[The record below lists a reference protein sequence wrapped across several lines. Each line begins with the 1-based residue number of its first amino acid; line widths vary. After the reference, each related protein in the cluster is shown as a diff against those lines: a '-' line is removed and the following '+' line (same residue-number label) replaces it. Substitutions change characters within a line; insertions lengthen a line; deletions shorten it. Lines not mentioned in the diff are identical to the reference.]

1 MIVRGT
7 VRGGGEGKDGEGR
20 GGIGEGARGA
30 GSSEE
35 ERAEA
40 SAARDE
46 LAQDARDRGR
56 MMLCSQLQIPWRIR
70 IFKNLGRVN
79 SKSKL
84 EFVRNDAIARIDA
97 LAAIVVRRWR

>member
-40 SAARDE
+40 SAARDK
-46 LAQDARDRGR
+46 LVQDTRDRGR
-56 MMLCSQLQIPWRIR
+56 MVHTLSACR
-70 IFKNLGRVN
+70 F
-79 SKSKL
+79 
-84 EFVRNDAIARIDA
+84 EFLKI
-97 LAAIVVRRWR
+97 WEE